1 MLQNVTVANVLA
13 HRAGLSFV
21 DDELSADDVFDW
33 ARITSLLAA
42 QKPHWEPGTA
52 HGYHAYTLGFII
64 GELIRRV
71 DPQHRPYGRF
81 VREEIDGEFYVGV
94 PDGSVEARLAPLIRK
109 VVRW

>member
-1 MLQNVTVANVLA
+1 MTVSDALA

-21 DDELSADDVFDW
+21 DGELTADDAYDW
-33 ARITSLLAA
+33 TRMTSLLAA

-71 DPQHRPYGRF
+71 DPQHRSYGRF
-81 VREEIDGEFYVGV
+81 VREEVDEEFYVGV
-94 PDGSVEARLAPLIRK
+94 PDESIEARVAPLIRK
-109 VVRW
+109 AVR